1 MIKLSPPTNNPIV
14 DSRGILRN
22 DWAIW
27 FNELYKRVGGS
38 TSLSNNDLAGKV
50 VENTGAI
57 VSNRDKI
64 NLAENEINDIQE
76 DIIDIK
82 IDIEGVN
89 FILAGIQTAIDS
101 KISTIANVGGG
112 TGLYRN
118 KTGTQANLK
127 TLKSSNLVKLSSD
140 DNNVTIS
147 SKTINGG
154 SNVTVTENE
163 TSVTISA
170 TIPAQKSIV
179 AGSNITVT
187 EDATS
192 FTIANKNLYVFWADF
207 RSTPGDIVIDISSLN
222 LDYNKCRV
230 HHIATAVCTSAELG
244 YSVGDEVD
252 YITSDGV
259 FQGKPYTVTQN
270 AITLSQLSLTGVV
283 NKANFTY
290 AVINPT
296 KWRIFVKVYVNYA

>member
-57 VSNRDKI
+57 VSNRDRI
-64 NLAENEINDIQE
+64 NLAENEINSIQE
-76 DIIDIK
+76 DITDIK

-89 FILAGIQTAIDS
+89 FILAGIQTVIDS
-101 KISTIANVGGG
+101 KISSIANIGGG

-127 TLKSSNLVKLSSD
+127 TLKSSNLVTLSSD

-147 SKTINGG
+147 SKTINAGG
-154 SNVTVTENE
+154 NVSITENS

-170 TIPAQKSIV
+170 TQKSIV
-179 AGSNITVT
+179 AGSNIAVT

-207 RSTPGDIVIDISSLN
+207 RSTPGDIVINISSLN

-230 HHIATAVCTSAELG
+230 HHIVTAVCTSAELG
-244 YSVGDEVD
+244 YAIGDEVD

-290 AVINPT
+290 SAINPL
-296 KWRIFVKVYVNYA
+296 KWRIFVKVYVNYY